1 MTDFAADT
9 LRFIAT
15 SAPSAVSNKGKWYS
29 KLVTGVAQQF
39 YMSDAGVEYQ
49 MAPLAPAPAGA
60 ITIAK
65 TETKIT
71 VVSTRTLA
79 DSIAFQDMFASGS
92 SKVTLA
98 TGWHYLRGF
107 YGTSPTTGSAYLTRN
122 IFFQMVASAGLVGTP
137 GVRVHGG
144 AQTAQTLSNGAEYS
158 TAIRAFGTSYQVTAG
173 PAVSRFSM
181 HYLEGFIDVTTA
193 GDMTPQIQ
201 FSALPGQ
208 LTNVDSQ
215 SYMEITRIGASSFVQ
230 QGGWA

>member
-29 KLVTGVAQQF
+29 KLVLGVAQQF

-49 MAPLAPAPAGA
+49 MAPLAAVPAGA
-60 ITIAK
+60 VTIAK

-71 VVSTRTLA
+71 VVGTRTLA

-92 SKVTLA
+92 SKVSLA
-98 TGWHYLRGF
+98 TGVHYLRGF
-107 YGTSPTTGSAYLTRN
+107 YGTSPTTGAAYGIRS
-122 IFFQMVASAGLVGTP
+122 IFVQMVASAGLVGTP

-144 AQTAQTLSNGAEYS
+144 VQTLQTQANGVEYS
-158 TAIRAFGTSYQVTAG
+158 TAIRAFGTSYQVTPG
-173 PAVSRFSM
+173 PTGSRFSM
-181 HYLEGFIDVTTA
+181 HYFEGLIDVTTA

-201 FSALPGQ
+201 FNALPGQ